1 MSGTLSLRKV
11 TMNKIPKYSWSFS
24 SLGLMKCPRQYE
36 IVRAKKIIQS
46 PPSAAGDEGS
56 RIHKLIEDY
65 FNEDKWDD
73 ELLKWKRLLQTYKA
87 KGGVAEAEY
96 AFKWGYREGT
106 TFVKYTPDG
115 EKELDPNNPLDN
127 KFLEQ
132 AKELVRCEMDDP
144 DVWFRGILDWL
155 KLDFENGTAEV
166 VDWKTGRVKPSTQM
180 QLYAWVLFLAHP
192 EINRVKCTFH
202 WINHNDQLPAWFE
215 RKDMDKY
222 FAPFQEILETID
234 NCYETDTWIE
244 IPGEIQKSTKR
255 GSNCRFCPV
264 TPEHCSEGKY

>member
-1 MSGTLSLRKV
+1 
-11 TMNKIPKYSWSFS
+11 MNKIPKYSWSFS

-96 AFKWGYREGT
+96 AFKWVSRDELT
-106 TFVKYTPDG
+106 DG
-115 EKELDPNNPLDN
+115 SVISHTSYYDAENDRWL
-127 KFLEQ
+127 
-132 AKELVRCEMDDP
+132 ARCEMDDP
-144 DVWFRGILDWL
+144 DAWFRGIIDWL

-180 QLYAWVLFLAHP
+180 QLYAWVIFLAHP
-192 EINRVKCTFH
+192 EIDRVKCTFH

-222 FAPFQEILETID
+222 FAPFQEILEMID

-264 TPEHCSEGKY
+264 PPEHCSEGKY

>member
-1 MSGTLSLRKV
+1 MT
-11 TMNKIPKYSWSFS
+11 NNIPKYSWSFS

-96 AFKWGYREGT
+96 AFKW
-106 TFVKYTPDG
+106 VNSG
-115 EKELDPNNPLDN
+115 EHENYLGHPSDD
-127 KFLEQ
+127 ERC
-132 AKELVRCEMDDP
+132 LVRCEMDDP
-144 DVWFRGILDWL
+144 DVWFRGIIDWL
-155 KLDFENGTAEV
+155 KLDFEHGTAEV

-192 EINRVKCTFH
+192 ELNRVKCTFH

-215 RKDMDKY
+215 RKDMDKH

-234 NCYETDTWIE
+234 NCYETDTWME

-255 GSNCRFCPV
+255 GSNCRFCPI